1 MIIFIMLEIHYYCYY
16 TFTKNIL
23 ITYLPT
29 ECDDSGKYVILIL
42 HHRVYVYNKDFI
54 SKILTTEIAMN

>member
-42 HHRVYVYNKDFI
+42 HHRVYV
-54 SKILTTEIAMN
+54 